1 MLDFTS
7 TKMELEELLLLIKK
21 YEDLG
26 GKRGSKVALRYI
38 RSQSMV
44 VRRNLQGMRA
54 DILASLKA
62 DKS

>member
-7 TKMELEELLLLIKK
+7 TKIELEELLLLIKK

-44 VRRNLQGMRA
+44 VRRNLQSMRA
-54 DILASLKA
+54 DILASLKT